1 MRSIRLLVIV
11 ALALVGCDGQ
21 ATPTTVTVAVPTST
35 LPTSSSAAPVSLR
48 LLTHDSFL
56 ISESIQAALEQA
68 TGIKLEV
75 LKGGDAGLMVT
86 QALLTKDNPIADV
99 MYGIDNTNLTR
110 ALEAG
115 LFESYTAAGLAD
127 VADGLQLDPQHR
139 VTPIDFGDVCLNY
152 DKAAFAASGLAVPDS
167 LEALT
172 LPEYKD
178 LLVVEDPA
186 TSSPGMAFLLA
197 TIAHFG
203 EDQWEDYWR
212 KLAAN
217 GVEVATDWTTAYY
230 GRFSGAS
237 PGDRPLV
244 VSYAS
249 SPPAQVHLAAEPLA
263 EAPTGV
269 ITDGCFR
276 QIEFAGIL
284 TGTSK
289 PEAAQRLV
297 EFMLSPQ
304 FQEDIPLQMF
314 VFPANAKAKLPEV
327 FERHA
332 VIPEQPLGLDPG
344 LIQTNRASWLERWNR
359 AVLG

>member
-1 MRSIRLLVIV
+1 MRKVRAWVMV
-11 ALALVGCDGQ
+11 ALVLVGCSRQ
-21 ATPTTVTVAVPTST
+21 TTTTSAPVTLLTST
-35 LPTSSSAAPVSLR
+35 SAPPVTLR

-56 ISESIQAALEQA
+56 ISESVQAALEQA
-68 TGIKLEV
+68 TGVDLQV

-99 MYGIDNTNLTR
+99 VYGIDNTMLTR

-115 LFESYTAAGLAD
+115 LFEPYTPPGLTD
-127 VADGLQLDPQHR
+127 VPDALELDPEHR

-152 DKAAFAASGLAVPDS
+152 HKAAFKDSGLSVPDS

-197 TIAHFG
+197 TVAHFG
-203 EDQWEDYWR
+203 EDQWEGYWR
-212 KLAAN
+212 KLRAN

-230 GRFSGAS
+230 GSFSGAS
-237 PGDRPLV
+237 DGDRPLV

-249 SPPAQVHLAAEPLA
+249 SPPAQVHFATEALA

-276 QIEFAGIL
+276 QIEFAGIVAE
-284 TGTSK
+284 T
-289 PEAAQRLV
+289 PEREAAERLLD
-297 EFMLSPQ
+297 FMLSLE

-314 VFPANAKAKLPEV
+314 VFPANARAKLPEV
-327 FERHA
+327 FTAHT
-332 VIPEQPLGLDPG
+332 VIPERPLIIDPA
-344 LIQTNRASWLERWNR
+344 LIEANRAFWLQRWNQ